1 MKKII
6 LFLAMAAVTLSEVVT
21 VDMQYLIA
29 NHPKST
35 QIKKDLDVEKDK
47 LEKILNDK
55 ADALSLEK
63 EKLEAKKD
71 KITEAEIVAFQKKED
86 ELNKLYNDSQKS
98 YLTLKNTKLKGLY
111 EEIVTAIKTLQKT
124 KKYDAIVDKGSV
136 YVGQEKLKDST
147 SEVLNIL
154 NSSEKIELK

>member
-6 LFLAMAAVTLSEVVT
+6 LFLAMAVVTLSEVVT

-71 KITEAEIVAFQKKED
+71 KITEAEIVAFQKKEE

-98 YLTLKNTKLKGLY
+98 LLTLKNTKLNGLY

-136 YVGQEKLKDST
+136 YAGQEKLKDST

>member
-63 EKLEAKKD
+63 EKLEAKKV
-71 KITEAEIVAFQKKED
+71 KITEA
-86 ELNKLYNDSQKS
+86 
-98 YLTLKNTKLKGLY
+98 
-111 EEIVTAIKTLQKT
+111 
-124 KKYDAIVDKGSV
+124 
-136 YVGQEKLKDST
+136 
-147 SEVLNIL
+147 
-154 NSSEKIELK
+154 